1 MSTQRGKILDE
12 AKNVIEGPRDKAYG
26 PPNKNFERIADLMS
40 AVLGDKLREQLTSSD
55 VALVMIAVK
64 LGRLME
70 TPDHW
75 DTWVD
80 IAGYAGCGG
89 EVSNADSL

>member
-1 MSTQRGKILDE
+1 VSIRGVILDE
-12 AKNVIEGPRDKAYG
+12 AKAVIEGPRDKAYG
-26 PPNKNFERIADLMS
+26 PPGKNFERIAELMS
-40 AVLGDKLREQLTSSD
+40 AVLGDKLREQLTVTD

-80 IAGYAGCGG
+80 VAGYAACGG